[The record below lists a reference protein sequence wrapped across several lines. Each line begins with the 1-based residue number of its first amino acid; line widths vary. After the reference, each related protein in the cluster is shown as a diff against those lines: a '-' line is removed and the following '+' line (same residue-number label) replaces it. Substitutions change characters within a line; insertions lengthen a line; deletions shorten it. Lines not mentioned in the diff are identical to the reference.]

1 MDRQTAKNLRK
12 ELETIFASNG
22 INGFNVE
29 IGNASF
35 NDFDVTFKVVIRHA
49 DAKPQAE
56 RELERHAE
64 WYGLDINKIGT
75 IRGDKYTLVGYNTR
89 ARKQPWIIEK
99 LDIGGNGGKY
109 KIGNDTAKRLFG
121 KDVA

>member
-1 MDRQTAKNLRK
+1 MDRQTAKHLRK
-12 ELETIFASNG
+12 ELETIFASHG

-29 IGNASF
+29 IGNAIY
-35 NDFDVTFKVVIRHA
+35 NDFDVTFKVVIRHENV
-49 DAKPQAE
+49 KPQAE
-56 RELERHAE
+56 RDLEKKAKF
-64 WYGLDINKIGT
+64 YGLDINKIGT
-75 IRGDKYTLVGYNTR
+75 LGGDKYTLVGYNTR

-109 KIGNDTAKRLFG
+109 KIGDDTAKRLFG

>member
-29 IGNASF
+29 IGNAIY
-35 NDFDVTFKVVIRHA
+35 NDFDVTFKVVIRHENV
-49 DAKPQAE
+49 KPQAE
-56 RELERHAE
+56 RDLEKKAKF
-64 WYGLDINKIGT
+64 YGLDINKIGT
-75 IRGDKYTLVGYNTR
+75 LDGDKYTLVGYNTR